1 MVHYLLTSFECILRE
16 SIFIKFEALGN
27 PAVGDTRWLWEAAA
41 AMGTENRGRPRGED
55 ALRKIEA
62 NTLAAYARFARGC
75 GFDGGG
81 LRMWVVGMEES
92 GVERSKFSGAEGALK
107 RDQVMQKVSKA
118 VLVIVQQIAI
128 TERVWLRRFRDGD
141 GGATE

>member
-1 MVHYLLTSFECILRE
+1 M
-16 SIFIKFEALGN
+16 KFEALGN
-27 PAVGDTRWLWEAAA
+27 PAVGDTRWLCEAAA
-41 AMGTENRGRPRGED
+41 AMGTENKDRPRGED

-62 NTLAAYARFARGC
+62 NTLAAYARFARGVWLRWW
-75 GFDGGG
+75 G
-81 LRMWVVGMEES
+81 LRMWVVRMEES
-92 GVERSKFSGAEGALK
+92 GVEMSKFSGAEGALK
-107 RDQVMQKVSKA
+107 RDRVRQKVSKA